1 MFGVTSPRG
10 GYMVRGDMGWQGE
23 GGGWK
28 IGILGWRKGWCK
40 KNDTTIVK
48 MNITEFKGYI
58 CILID

>member
-1 MFGVTSPRG
+1 MIKLVSGYFGKVCH
-10 GYMVRGDMGWQGE
+10 D
-23 GGGWK
+23 
-28 IGILGWRKGWCK
+28 KGWCK